1 MARRSPAVLASL
13 TSLAILISACQAVA
27 PGPALTDPKAIVTAA
42 LTSTEASK
50 SVHIDI
56 AVNGSATVV
65 LPGSTVKTPVDLSGT
80 TAAADVDL
88 AGGAARAT
96 FKVASIIS
104 VSGEFIA
111 VAGKVY
117 AKTSLTGPLYVESA
131 SSTAPVDPSRT
142 KAMIETLGQLLLKDG
157 VDLVKGD
164 DVACGSKQ
172 CYTVTADLTAD
183 QLGTT
188 GPAAS
193 SASPAS
199 GLPID
204 LTGAT
209 LDLAV
214 QVEKDLPYHLAG
226 VAATL
231 TGPDATSIRADLTAS
246 KWDEPVSIAPPPTDQ
261 VKPSS

>member
-1 MARRSPAVLASL
+1 MTRRSPAVLALL
-13 TSLAILISACQAVA
+13 TSLAILISACQGVA
-27 PGPALTDPKAIVTAA
+27 PGPVLTDPKAIVTAA

-65 LPGSTVKTPVDLSGT
+65 LPGSTVKTPFDLTGT

-142 KAMIETLGQLLLKDG
+142 KAMIETLGQLLLTDG
-157 VDLVKGD
+157 VNLVKGD

-172 CYTVTADLTAD
+172 CYTVTADLTAA

-188 GPAAS
+188 GSAA
-193 SASPAS
+193 AT

-209 LDLAV
+209 LNLAV
-214 QVEKDLPYHLAG
+214 RVEKDLPYHLAG
-226 VAATL
+226 IAATL
-231 TGPDATSIRADLTAS
+231 TAPDATSIRADLTAS
-246 KWDEPVSIAPPPTDQ
+246 KWDEPVSIAAPPADQ
-261 VKPSS
+261 VKPAS

>member
-1 MARRSPAVLASL
+1 MTRRSPAVLALL
-13 TSLAILISACQAVA
+13 TGLAILISACQGVA

-157 VDLVKGD
+157 VNLVKGD

-172 CYTVTADLTAD
+172 CYTVTADLTAA

-188 GPAAS
+188 AS
-193 SASPAS
+193 GAS

-209 LDLAV
+209 LNLAV
-214 QVEKDLPYHLAG
+214 RVEKDLPYHLAG
-226 VAATL
+226 IAATL
-231 TGPDATSIRADLTAS
+231 TAPDATSIRADLTAS
-246 KWDEPVSIAPPPTDQ
+246 KWDEPVSIAAPPADQ
-261 VKPSS
+261 VKPAS

>member
-1 MARRSPAVLASL
+1 MIRRSPAVLALL
-13 TSLAILISACQAVA
+13 TSLAILISACNGVA

-56 AVNGSATVV
+56 AVTGSATVV

-157 VDLVKGD
+157 VNLVKGD

-172 CYTVTADLTAD
+172 CYTVTADLTAA

-188 GPAAS
+188 GSAA
-193 SASPAS
+193 AT

-209 LDLAV
+209 LNLAV
-214 QVEKDLPYHLAG
+214 RVEKDLPYHLAG
-226 VAATL
+226 IAATL
-231 TGPDATSIRADLTAS
+231 TAPDATSIRADLTAS
-246 KWDEPVSIAPPPTDQ
+246 KWDEPVSIAAPPADQ
-261 VKPSS
+261 VKPAS

>member
-1 MARRSPAVLASL
+1 MTRRSPAVLASL
-13 TSLAILISACQAVA
+13 TTLAILVSACQGVA

-42 LTSTEASK
+42 LTSTEAAK

-56 AVNGSATVV
+56 AVAGSATVV
-65 LPGSTVKTPVDLSGT
+65 LPGSTVKTPIDLSGT
-80 TAAADVDL
+80 TAAADVNL
-88 AGGAARAT
+88 AGSAARAT
-96 FKVASIIS
+96 FKVASVIS

-117 AKTSLTGPLYVESA
+117 AKTSLTGSLYTESA

-142 KAMIETLGQLLLKDG
+142 KAMIETLGALLLKDG
-157 VDLVKGD
+157 VNLVKGD

-172 CYTVTADLTAD
+172 CYTVTADLTAA

-188 GPAAS
+188 DSAAT
-193 SASPAS
+193 

-209 LDLAV
+209 LNLAV
-214 QVEKDLPYHLAG
+214 RVEKDLPYHLAG
-226 VAATL
+226 IAATL
-231 TGPDATSIRADLTAS
+231 TAPNATSIRADLTAS
-246 KWDEPVSIAPPPTDQ
+246 KWDEPVSIAAPPADQ
-261 VKPSS
+261 VKPAS